1 MNLSDWAWGLIGL
14 ILTVMILSYIIGDNF
29 LFRLAAHIFIG
40 LTAGYF
46 LVLIIHQIIWPFFVT
61 PVSIGSWIQR
71 AWMLIPLSLMLLLI
85 ISQIPRFSYLGVVPL
100 SFLLGVT
107 AAIVIGGAV
116 FGTLLPQIMAII
128 GGFDPVS
135 WYAVP
140 EQTWFK
146 IVDAVV
152 MLVGVIG
159 VLSFFH
165 FGQRKKQRVDEDK
178 TQRPRI
184 FEGMGKVGQVFIGIT
199 LGAIFAGVFSSAL
212 WALIDRLSFAR
223 TFFMGLFGGS

>member
-100 SFLLGVT
+100 SFL
-107 AAIVIGGAV
+107 
-116 FGTLLPQIMAII
+116 
-128 GGFDPVS
+128 
-135 WYAVP
+135 
-140 EQTWFK
+140 
-146 IVDAVV
+146 
-152 MLVGVIG
+152 
-159 VLSFFH
+159 
-165 FGQRKKQRVDEDK
+165 
-178 TQRPRI
+178 
-184 FEGMGKVGQVFIGIT
+184 
-199 LGAIFAGVFSSAL
+199 
-212 WALIDRLSFAR
+212 
-223 TFFMGLFGGS
+223 